1 MKIDASAW
9 EGMFAAMPSISNPFF
24 FELPSDAGTFTDRE
38 TLIPVLHSCMKQK
51 GRRVL
56 VHGLRRMGKTSLL
69 KNAGRLSG
77 EVFVFAD
84 ISTATNLNEVARKL
98 LASAPVEAVSLLP
111 RLVELAGKFLSSFTV
126 SAGGVSLSGELRAED
141 WPKNLEEVLSYL
153 NARAGAENR
162 PWTICL
168 DEFQDIRLLGGDRA
182 EWQLRGF
189 IQEHR
194 NLNYIF
200 SGSDNRLVKW
210 MNEPGAAFYRQ
221 LQTIEVGPIEEGHMA
236 RWIEKRARAGGLAAF
251 PHGKAIIQFAG
262 PRTGDIVR
270 LAMVCFDLAVAGKI
284 ATADLV
290 RAGFD
295 FIALEQMAPE
305 FVLRWQELP
314 MTQRTVLRA
323 LADGQQPTAAATLR
337 RFGIKSTSSAQ
348 TALESMLQRQIL
360 VREKPARVVFDN
372 PFFKRWVAANG
383 V

>member
-1 MKIDASAW
+1 MSK
-9 EGMFAAMPSISNPFF
+9 MPAISNPFV
-24 FELPSDAGTFTDRE
+24 FELPSDECSFTDRE
-38 TLIPVLHSCMKQK
+38 ALIPVLHSCMRQK

-77 EVFVFAD
+77 GVFVFAD
-84 ISTATNLNEVARKL
+84 ISTATNLNEVALKL
-98 LASAPVEAVSLLP
+98 LASAPAGKASLLP
-111 RLVELAGKFLSSFTV
+111 KLVELAGKFLSSFTV

-141 WPKNLEEVLSYL
+141 WPKNLEQVLSYL
-153 NARAGAENR
+153 NARAEAGGK

-221 LQTIEVGPIEEGHMA
+221 LQTIEVGPIEEDHMA
-236 RWIEKRARAGGLAAF
+236 RWIETRAKSGGLAAF
-251 PHGKAIIQFAG
+251 PHGKAIIQLAG

-270 LAMVCFDLAVAGKI
+270 LAMVCFDLAAAGKI
-284 ATADLV
+284 PAADL
-290 RAGFD
+290 AQTGFD
-295 FIALEQMAPE
+295 FIALNQMASE
-305 FVLRWQELP
+305 FVLRWQELT
-314 MTQRTVLRA
+314 MSQRMMLRA
-323 LADGQQPTAAATLR
+323 LADGHQPTAAATLR
-337 RFGIKSTSSAQ
+337 KFGVKSASSAH
-348 TALESMLQRQIL
+348 TAIESMLQRQIL
-360 VREKPARVVFDN
+360 VREKPASIVFDN

-383 V
+383 VQTLPE

>member
-1 MKIDASAW
+1 
-9 EGMFAAMPSISNPFF
+9 MPNVSNPFV
-24 FELPSDAGTFTDRE
+24 FELPSDERAFTDRE
-38 TLIPVLHSCMKQK
+38 TLMPVLHALMRQK

-77 EVFVFAD
+77 GVFVFAD

-98 LASAPVEAVSLLP
+98 LVSAPAEKPSLLP
-111 RLVELAGKFLSSFTV
+111 KLLELAGKFLSSFTV

-153 NARAGAENR
+153 NARAGAEGK

-210 MNEPGAAFYRQ
+210 MSEPDAAFYRQ
-221 LQTIEVGPIEEGHMA
+221 LQMIEVGPIEEAHLA
-236 RWIEKRARAGGLAAF
+236 RWMEKRAKAGGLAAF
-251 PHGKAIIQFAG
+251 PHGKAIIQLAG

-270 LAMVCFDLAVAGKI
+270 LAMVCFDLAVAGNVSGEN
-284 ATADLV
+284 LV
-290 RAGFD
+290 QTGVD
-295 FIALEQMAPE
+295 FIALNQMAPE
-305 FVLRWQELP
+305 FVLRWQELTMP
-314 MTQRTVLRA
+314 QRMVLRA
-323 LADGQQPTAAATLR
+323 LADGHQPTAAATLR
-337 RFGIKSTSSAQ
+337 KFGVKSASSAQ
-348 TALESMLQRQIL
+348 AAIEAMVQRQIL

-383 V
+383 VSM